1 VYADVS
7 RRRKWTK
14 LRAPLVPPFQ
24 LTLDVSLPLTS
35 ESLRDRID
43 SLRDKMDDRLE
54 RLDARIDALAESL
67 ASAKV
72 WALVLYVALA
82 GGLLGTLARGFG
94 WL

>member
-1 VYADVS
+1 
-7 RRRKWTK
+7 
-14 LRAPLVPPFQ
+14 
-24 LTLDVSLPLTS
+24 
-35 ESLRDRID
+35 
-43 SLRDKMDDRLE
+43 LE

-82 GGLLGTLARGFG
+82 GGLLGTRARGFG